1 MRKNFH
7 WLLALAVVLVMPLT
21 MQSGSL
27 ASEVLIFGLA
37 AMGCNLLL
45 GYTGLLSF
53 GQGIFFGLGSYT
65 IALTLTRWPLPM
77 PLALA
82 AAVGVPD
89 PVRTEVVKAFVV
101 LREGHAASD
110 TLASEILAF
119 ARKRL
124 SAHEAPRALAFRENL
139 PMTTTGKIIR
149 RALRDETT

>member
-1 MRKNFH
+1 MRKH
-7 WLLALAVVLVMPLT
+7 THLLLALAVVLVMPLT

-82 AAVGVPD
+82 AAD
-89 PVRTEVVKAFVV
+89 RKSVV
-101 LREGHAASD
+101 
-110 TLASEILAF
+110 
-119 ARKRL
+119 
-124 SAHEAPRALAFRENL
+124 
-139 PMTTTGKIIR
+139 
-149 RALRDETT
+149 